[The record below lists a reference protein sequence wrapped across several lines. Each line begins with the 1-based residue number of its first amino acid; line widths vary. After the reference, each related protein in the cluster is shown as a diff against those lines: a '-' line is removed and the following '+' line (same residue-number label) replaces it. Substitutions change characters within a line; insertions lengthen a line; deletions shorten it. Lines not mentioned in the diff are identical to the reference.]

1 MVLRIYNVKMNYLL
15 PEKDAVLKEFEIH
28 LVIIIIIII
37 IITIV
42 AIIITTTA
50 IKSIDCLAL
59 LKIFY

>member
-1 MVLRIYNVKMNYLL
+1 MNYLL

-37 IITIV
+37 ITII

>member
-37 IITIV
+37 ITIV